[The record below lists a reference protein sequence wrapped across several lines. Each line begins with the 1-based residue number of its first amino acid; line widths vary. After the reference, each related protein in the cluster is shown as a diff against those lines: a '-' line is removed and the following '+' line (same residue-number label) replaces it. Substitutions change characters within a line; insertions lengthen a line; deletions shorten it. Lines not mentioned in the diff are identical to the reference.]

1 MEKTQIIQDVL
12 ALIQDLDRTFQAD
25 KVGTADEQRF
35 QHNLTETTR
44 LLSEARSVTNSELIA
59 IEKFYRSTSFL
70 VGLGDLRLSETSRQA
85 WQAFDRYYYQ
95 TIREELKLYGG
106 SAIAQV

>member
-12 ALIQDLDRTFQAD
+12 ALIQDLNRAFQAD

-44 LLSEARSVTNSELIA
+44 ILGICPASQDACFPSQPA
-59 IEKFYRSTSFL
+59 RSTS
-70 VGLGDLRLSETSRQA
+70 SHCHC
-85 WQAFDRYYYQ
+85 
-95 TIREELKLYGG
+95 
-106 SAIAQV
+106 

>member
-1 MEKTQIIQDVL
+1 MDTTHIIQDTL
-12 ALIQDLDRTFQAD
+12 ALIQDLNQAFQVD

-35 QHNLTETTR
+35 QHNVTETIR
-44 LLSEARSVTNSELIA
+44 ILSEAKSVTNSELIA

-70 VGLGDLRLSETSRQA
+70 VGLGDLRLSEKSRQA
-85 WQAFDRYYYQ
+85 WKAFDRYYYQ

>member
-1 MEKTQIIQDVL
+1 MEKTRIIQDVL
-12 ALIQDLDRTFQAD
+12 ALIQDLDRAFQIE
-25 KVGTADEQRF
+25 KIGTADEQRL

-44 LLSEARSVTNSELIA
+44 ILSEAKSVTNSELIA

-70 VGLGDLRLSETSRQA
+70 VGLGDLRLGETSRQA
-85 WQAFDRYYYQ
+85 WRAFDRYYYQ

>member
-12 ALIQDLDRTFQAD
+12 ALIQDLNQAFQAD

-44 LLSEARSVTNSELIA
+44 ILTEA
-59 IEKFYRSTSFL
+59 K
-70 VGLGDLRLSETSRQA
+70 
-85 WQAFDRYYYQ
+85 
-95 TIREELKLYGG
+95 
-106 SAIAQV
+106 

>member
-12 ALIQDLDRTFQAD
+12 ALIQDLNQAFQAD

-44 LLSEARSVTNSELIA
+44 ILSEAKMVTNTELIA

-70 VGLGDLRLSETSRQA
+70 VGLGDLRLS
-85 WQAFDRYYYQ
+85 
-95 TIREELKLYGG
+95 
-106 SAIAQV
+106 

>member
-12 ALIQDLDRTFQAD
+12 ALIQDLNRAFQAD
-25 KVGTADEQRF
+25 KVGTADEQRL
-35 QHNLTETTR
+35 QHNLIETTR
-44 LLSEARSVTNSELIA
+44 ILSEAESVTNSELIA

-70 VGLGDLRLSETSRQA
+70 VGLGDLRLSKTSRQA
-85 WQAFDRYYYQ
+85 WRAFDRYYYQ

>member
-12 ALIQDLDRTFQAD
+12 ALIQDLNRAFQAD

-44 LLSEARSVTNSELIA
+44 ILSEAESVTNTELIA
-59 IEKFYRSTSFL
+59 IEKFYRSTNFL

-85 WQAFDRYYYQ
+85 WRAFDRYYYE

>member
-12 ALIQDLDRTFQAD
+12 ALIQDLNRAFQAD

-44 LLSEARSVTNSELIA
+44 ICRRPI
-59 IEKFYRSTSFL
+59 
-70 VGLGDLRLSETSRQA
+70 RLPKQN
-85 WQAFDRYYYQ
+85 
-95 TIREELKLYGG
+95 
-106 SAIAQV
+106 